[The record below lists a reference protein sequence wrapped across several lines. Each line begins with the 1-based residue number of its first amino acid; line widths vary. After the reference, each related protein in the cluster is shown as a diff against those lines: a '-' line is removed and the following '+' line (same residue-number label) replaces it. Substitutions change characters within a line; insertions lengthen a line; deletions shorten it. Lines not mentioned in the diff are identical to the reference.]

1 MSNISLRLQPQTR
14 AADVVMGHIEAAK
27 VFLIFDIGLGLGET
41 TLTQVAQQHGL
52 SPEALIDLLHV
63 TTGNEPTQIS
73 DNHEF
78 ISTTLLY
85 LRRSHL
91 HLRNTQ
97 IASLRN
103 AIMEMEASLPKR
115 FGAMLSR
122 FFDSY
127 ICDVD
132 EHFRFEEQTVF
143 PYIEELLNG
152 QHDNKFKI
160 NNFISNHT
168 NIEHKLHDLKS
179 ILVKH
184 LPIDGLNQLCF
195 NVLTL
200 LSELEA
206 DLNAHAA
213 IEDAVLT
220 PAVQILEQKGGGHV

>member
-1 MSNISLRLQPQTR
+1 MSNISLRLKPQTR
-14 AADVVMGHIEAAK
+14 AADVVMSHIEAAK
-27 VFLIFDIGLGLGET
+27 VFLIFDIGLGLGES

-63 TTGNEPTQIS
+63 TTGNEPTQAS
-73 DNHEF
+73 DSHEF
-78 ISTTLLY
+78 INTTLLY

-103 AIMEMEASLPKR
+103 AIMEMEANLPKR
-115 FGAMLSR
+115 YGAMLSR

-132 EHFRFEEQTVF
+132 EHFRFEEQIVF
-143 PYIEELLNG
+143 PYIEALLKG
-152 QHDNKFKI
+152 KCDNKFKI
-160 NNFISNHT
+160 KDFTANHT
-168 NIEHKLHDLKS
+168 NIEQKLHDLKS
-179 ILVKH
+179 VLVKH

-195 NVLTL
+195 SVLTL
-200 LSELEA
+200 LSELEG

-213 IEDAVLT
+213 IEEAVLT
-220 PAVQILEQKGGGHV
+220 PAVLLLEQKGGGHV